1 MSTVILFPGQGSQR
15 ASMLQDLPGT
25 PAAEQA
31 QREAR
36 EALESLP
43 DLPARLDTEDSL
55 KSTTNAQLALLVAG
69 VVTARALVDDHGL
82 QADFVAGHSVGA
94 FAAAVLAGVLTLGD
108 ALRVVKVRG
117 EEMERAC
124 AGGTWGMAAL
134 RGLDL
139 ASVLGSLATENDP
152 LWIANINSA
161 DQIVVSGTRAALDT
175 LRRHAPAAGAR
186 DLKILD
192 VTVASHCPLQA
203 GTARAVAD
211 ALGQVQH
218 GDQRRSYF
226 ANTTGRR
233 LAHATEKVIDDLA
246 QAVQHPVRWLDAV
259 RLMPELGVTAA
270 IQTPPGHVLTAITAR
285 ETPGVTS
292 IAVDD
297 VGLDIALRRAAA
309 ATGT

>member
-117 EEMERAC
+117 E
-124 AGGTWGMAAL
+124 
-134 RGLDL
+134 
-139 ASVLGSLATENDP
+139 
-152 LWIANINSA
+152 
-161 DQIVVSGTRAALDT
+161 
-175 LRRHAPAAGAR
+175 
-186 DLKILD
+186 
-192 VTVASHCPLQA
+192 
-203 GTARAVAD
+203 
-211 ALGQVQH
+211 
-218 GDQRRSYF
+218 
-226 ANTTGRR
+226 
-233 LAHATEKVIDDLA
+233 
-246 QAVQHPVRWLDAV
+246 
-259 RLMPELGVTAA
+259 
-270 IQTPPGHVLTAITAR
+270 
-285 ETPGVTS
+285 
-292 IAVDD
+292 
-297 VGLDIALRRAAA
+297 
-309 ATGT
+309 